1 MADTEIYIFTR
12 FHARPGYEKAVE
24 EALHEVVPFTREEV
38 GCLYI
43 HAFRSI
49 RDPQVFFIHSRWKDL
64 AAFETHTGLPHT
76 ARFVERVSPL
86 IDHAIEANRCE
97 LMT

>member
-1 MADTEIYIFTR
+1 VEIYIFTR
-12 FHARPGYEKAVE
+12 FHATPGNETAVE
-24 EALHEVVPFTREEV
+24 EALREVVPLAREEA

-64 AAFETHTGLPHT
+64 AAFETHAGLPHT
-76 ARFVERVSPL
+76 VRFVERVGPL
-86 IDHAIEANRCE
+86 IDQKIEANRCE
-97 LMT
+97 LIA